1 MATNISLNQFVP
13 NVPIAG
19 LYVYMANLP
28 QLHNVIVSST
38 QTTALAPGAIV
49 TLDSTATNPHAS
61 VAKQAAVT
69 DAIFGVVTYNPIQNR
84 FKAGERIAIAR
95 DNDIVWLP
103 AAAAIAEGAILYF
116 TANNEVTS
124 TATAGNSIIG
134 KALTPAAAKGD
145 FVQVELRFSQTEA
158 AGGS

>member
-1 MATNISLNQFVP
+1 MATNISLNQFAP

-49 TLDSTATNPHAS
+49 TLDSTATNPHAP

-103 AAAAIAEGAILYF
+103 AAGAVAEGAILYF
-116 TANNEVTS
+116 TADNQVTS

-145 FVQVELRFSQTEA
+145 LLQVELRFSQTEA

>member
-1 MATNISLNQFVP
+1 MATNISLNQFAP

-28 QLHNVIVSST
+28 QLHNVIVSSA

-49 TLDSTATNPHAS
+49 TLDSTATNPHAP

-103 AAAAIAEGAILYF
+103 AAGAVAEGAILYF
-116 TANNEVTS
+116 TADNQVTS
-124 TATAGNSIIG
+124 TATAGNSIVG

-145 FVQVELRFSQTEA
+145 LLQVELRFSQTEA